1 MDAAAPL
8 AWFEQLGLYTRTD
21 EAGRVYPYSNQA
33 ADVLAL
39 LEHRAEQLG
48 IGRFRWYTPAQLQA
62 VIAESTALPEEPRR
76 PLLRSRPLEAA
87 EILAAALPLLG

>member
-1 MDAAAPL
+1 MGADGARKRKIAVIAALAAAVL
-8 AWFEQLGLYTRTD
+8 L
-21 EAGRVYPYSNQA
+21 
-33 ADVLAL
+33 LAL

>member
-1 MDAAAPL
+1 MGADGARKRKIAVIAALAAAVVL
-8 AWFEQLGLYTRTD
+8 
-21 EAGRVYPYSNQA
+21 
-33 ADVLAL
+33 LAL